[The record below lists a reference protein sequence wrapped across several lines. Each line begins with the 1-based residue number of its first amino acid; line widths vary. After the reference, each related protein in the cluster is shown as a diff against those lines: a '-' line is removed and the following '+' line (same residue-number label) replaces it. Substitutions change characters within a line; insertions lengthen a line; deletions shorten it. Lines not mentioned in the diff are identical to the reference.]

1 MAKKEHYTDP
11 LLEGRFY
18 HIYNRSIAEGN
29 LFKSVENKAF
39 FLKKCLHF
47 FGDRISLYAYCL
59 LNNHFHLLI
68 RVEETK
74 NDIEVSEIEI
84 SGIFRRLFQ
93 SYALSFNSY
102 YGRKGTLFQRPFKR
116 ALIETEQN
124 FTNLI
129 YYIHANPQRP
139 GLINDFKQWNW
150 SSYASMISEKPTSLC
165 REEVLNWFGG
175 KEQFIKFHS
184 ENQSEY
190 LDQITIEDY

>member
-18 HIYNRSIAEGN
+18 HIYNRSIAEGI
-29 LFKSVENKAF
+29 LFKSDENRAF

-47 FGDRISLYAYCL
+47 FGDHISLYAYCL

-68 RVEETK
+68 RVEETE
-74 NDIEVSEIEI
+74 NDTETSEIEI

-102 YGRKGTLFQRPFKR
+102 YGRKGTLFQRPFIR

-124 FTNLI
+124 FTNVIFTPPLSPHCPFSLFFLLSKKSSKLYLGKRI
-129 YYIHANPQRP
+129 PDLKKIWELGYRKNNPF
-139 GLINDFKQWNW
+139 LVF
-150 SSYASMISEKPTSLC
+150 SSK
-165 REEVLNWFGG
+165 
-175 KEQFIKFHS
+175 
-184 ENQSEY
+184 
-190 LDQITIEDY
+190 